1 MRWPLATVAA
11 AALPTTTTTTGTP
24 TTATIANQIKQLSC
38 YEHRRAA
45 QHGRKHINWPDW
57 LAQPSGCPLDRP
69 LVVAA
74 ATLPLLLVSLATS
87 TCRLCTKS
95 ISSLAIKGYSVLYTI
110 YHIKIAHTLSSAS
123 IGVAWGGEKATTA
136 TVQHQHHNNNS
147 NNKCKVPIVC
157 PQSL

>member
-11 AALPTTTTTTGTP
+11 AALPTTTT

-45 QHGRKHINWPDW
+45 QHGSKHINWPDW

-74 ATLPLLLVSLATS
+74 ALLPLPACLSLATS

-136 TVQHQHHNNNS
+136 TATSQQQQQQQQMQSAH
-147 NNKCKVPIVC
+147 CVPAEFIK
-157 PQSL
+157 

>member
-11 AALPTTTTTTGTP
+11 AALPTT

-45 QHGRKHINWPDW
+45 QHGSKHINWPDW

-74 ATLPLLLVSLATS
+74 ASLPLPACLSLATS
-87 TCRLCTKS
+87 TCRLGTKI

-136 TVQHQHHNNNS
+136 TATAQQQQQQQMQSAH
-147 NNKCKVPIVC
+147 CVPAEFIK
-157 PQSL
+157 S

>member
-11 AALPTTTTTTGTP
+11 AALPTTTGT

-45 QHGRKHINWPDW
+45 QHGSKHINWPDW

-74 ATLPLLLVSLATS
+74 APLPLPAYLSLATS

-136 TVQHQHHNNNS
+136 TATSQRQQQHNC